1 MRSRPDDSP
10 CNEGWN
16 MRILR
21 NLSIALDP
29 EEILLAQF
37 LGRRRSFSAPLL
49 SSAQRAIDSS
59 EQLVEPAAVYDE
71 FMVLGIEG
79 EEVVL
84 AEAPA
89 EAPTEGSSPAS
100 SSPPAAEIGRLRV
113 GPKID
118 LLGPAQRVMVSVD
131 TIGPAL
137 EGRVGELQASGEV
150 LDAYMLDSVG
160 VVALGAVGEALREL
174 AEQRAAELGWGVSA
188 ALSPGSLVG
197 WDHRGQRKLCALLP
211 LEAISVQLNDHGVL
225 EPHKSAS
232 MLIGLGPDYP
242 SSRVGSVCRYCS
254 LADTCWRR
262 KRDPE

>member
-1 MRSRPDDSP
+1 
-10 CNEGWN
+10 

-21 NLSIALDP
+21 NLPIALDP

-37 LGRRRSFSAPLL
+37 LGRRRSFSPPLL

-59 EQLVEPAAVYDE
+59 EELVEPAAVYDE
-71 FMVLGIEG
+71 FLVLGFEG
-79 EEVVL
+79 EEVAL
-84 AEAPA
+84 AEVST
-89 EAPTEGSSPAS
+89 EVPTEASSPGNS
-100 SSPPAAEIGRLRV
+100 ISPGVEIGRLRV

-118 LLGPAQRVMVSVD
+118 LLRPARRVMVSVD

-137 EGRVGELQASGEV
+137 EKRVEALQKSGEV

-160 VVALGAVGEALREL
+160 VVALGGVGEALREL
-174 AEQRAAELGWGVSA
+174 AEQRAAELGWGVGA

-197 WDHRGQRKLCALLP
+197 WDHRGQRDLCALLP
-211 LEAISVQLNDHGVL
+211 LDAIQVQLNDHCVL

-262 KRDPE
+262 KKDPE